1 VVTKKRRRA
10 QLTRASRLRQQARRA
25 QRERRRRKIRLLT
38 TAVLVVLVV
47 AGLMVWIVLHEADS
61 GSTGAGPVD
70 YPSGAAHA
78 AHLPQT
84 SATTTEGAR

>member
-10 QLTRASRLRQQARRA
+10 QLTRASQLRQQARRA
-25 QRERRRRKIRLLT
+25 QRARRRRKIRLLT
-38 TAVLVVLVV
+38 TVVLVVLAV
-47 AGLMVWIVLHEADS
+47 AGLTIWIALHGTDS

-70 YPSGAAHA
+70 YPSGAVHA